1 MNKIGKTLAN
11 LLVAAKDHTDA
22 LVRAN
27 LVSLDELK
35 YVFADRQARARVAKK
50 LAEEGMSTRKI
61 AAIVGVSKDTIRNDI
76 AGENS
81 PITGENSPSK
91 ADKRAARELELAT
104 KQAALPNK
112 RYGLI
117 LADPEWR
124 FEPYSRADV
133 LTCSC
138 VRGPFQKRSKPLA
151 AGDVAPLRGAPSLRE
166 FMSSIMRWR
175 SGVIVSVGIGNSCL
189 E

>member
-35 YVFADRQARARVAKK
+35 YVFADRDSRAKAAKH
-50 LAEEGMSTRKI
+50 LADQGMSTRQI
-61 AAIVGVSKDTIRNDI
+61 AALAGVDHSTIVRDLSGANAPKSGANAPT
-76 AGENS
+76 
-81 PITGENSPSK
+81 K
-91 ADKRAARELELAT
+91 AERRAERELELAT
-104 KQAALPNK
+104 KQVALPNK

-124 FEPYSRADV
+124 LVTSRQAQ
-133 LTCSC
+133 
-138 VRGPFQKRSKPLA
+138 RQFRRPHA
-151 AGDVAPLRGAPSLRE
+151 ARR
-166 FMSSIMRWR
+166 
-175 SGVIVSVGIGNSCL
+175 
-189 E
+189 